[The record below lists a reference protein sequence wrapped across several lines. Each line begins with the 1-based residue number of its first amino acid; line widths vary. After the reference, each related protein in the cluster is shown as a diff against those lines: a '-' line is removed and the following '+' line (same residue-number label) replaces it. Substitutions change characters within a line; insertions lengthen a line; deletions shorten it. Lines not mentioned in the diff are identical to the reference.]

1 MVMLRRKKWLNVR
14 LGGLDALE
22 LEHGWSGGE
31 NMEEAKNCTVVSVQP
46 FLSHLS
52 YGTLS
57 FRAIC

>member
-31 NMEEAKNCTVVSVQP
+31 NMEEAKNCFFHT
-46 FLSHLS
+46 
-52 YGTLS
+52 
-57 FRAIC
+57 